1 MRITYLFT
9 NLHSREENVTLIMT
23 HYTRLSAGA
32 LGAAVNFNNFSGNL
46 ANAGMPALCTV

>member
-1 MRITYLFT
+1 
-9 NLHSREENVTLIMT
+9 MT
-23 HYTRLSAGA
+23 WPQRYEWKRRARLSAGA